1 MFEQV
6 SESALDL
13 VPATGFFASSALELV
28 EAANTSTNP
37 NPNPKPNPDAN
48 PNQVSAADDASAA
61 RDVDV
66 MPFQAGDRVRI
77 VAAVTVGQQGRR
89 FDARSLLGTV
99 KVKDRVTVRVRVKV
113 KVRVRVRVRVRTS
126 PSPSPA
132 RGLLG
137 TVKVGSLE
145 P

>member
-1 MFEQV
+1 
-6 SESALDL
+6 
-13 VPATGFFASSALELV
+13 
-28 EAANTSTNP
+28 
-37 NPNPKPNPDAN
+37 
-48 PNQVSAADDASAA
+48 
-61 RDVDV
+61 
-66 MPFQAGDRVRI
+66 MPFQAGDRVR
-77 VAAVTVGQQGRR
+77 VVEAVTVGQQGRR
-89 FDARSLLGTV
+89 FDARGLLGTV